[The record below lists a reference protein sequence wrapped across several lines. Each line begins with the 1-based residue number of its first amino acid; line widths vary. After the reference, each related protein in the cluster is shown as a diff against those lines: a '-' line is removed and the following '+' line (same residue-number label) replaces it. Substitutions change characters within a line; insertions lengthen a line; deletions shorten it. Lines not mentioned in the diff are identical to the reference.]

1 MPTSSKKTKKSPAKN
16 AVKQSWIRRA
26 VLAQKE
32 RMANFMARRPH
43 RSFRMTR
50 RRDYVRPL
58 ALPGNISFTNEVT
71 RTLWKYKKIFLILA
85 VIYAI
90 LYGLLVGIQSQ
101 ESYSSISDS
110 LQEAGNEVY
119 DGNWSAV
126 GQAALLTLSVAATG
140 LNAESTEAQQ
150 LFSVLVFLM
159 VWLTT
164 VWLLRNL
171 LAGHKVKVRDG
182 LYNSASPLFAMVII
196 ALIIAVQLIPV
207 AIAFVGYNAALG
219 TGLIASGGAGAM
231 LFWIGA
237 GLLSLLSLFWIT
249 SSLFAMI
256 IVTIPGMY
264 PLQAMRTA
272 GDMVLGR
279 RIKILLRWAW
289 MALVLAIAWAVVIIP
304 IILLDMLIKSL
315 WPATAWVPIVPVAG
329 LLMAAAS
336 TVWVS
341 AYVYLLYR
349 KVVDYVPES

>member
-1 MPTSSKKTKKSPAKN
+1 MPTSSKKTKKSSAKN
-16 AVKQSWIRRA
+16 AVKQSWVRRA

-32 RMANFMARRPH
+32 RMANFMERRPH

-71 RTLWKYKKIFLILA
+71 RTLWKYKKTFLLLIA
-85 VIYAI
+85 IYAV
-90 LYGLLVGIQSQ
+90 LYALLVGVQSQ
-101 ESYSSISDS
+101 DTYTTITDTLKDTSGEIF
-110 LQEAGNEVY
+110 AGNW
-119 DGNWSAV
+119 GAI
-126 GQAALLTLSVAATG
+126 GQAGLLFLTVASSGVST
-140 LNAESTEAQQ
+140 ESTEAQQ
-150 LFSVLVFLM
+150 IFSVLVFLL

-171 LAGHKVKVRDG
+171 LAGHKVKLRDG
-182 LYNSASPLFAMVII
+182 LYNSGSPLFAMTII

-207 AIAFVGYNAALG
+207 AVALIAYNAAISS
-219 TGLIASGGAGAM
+219 GLIAAGGAGAM

-237 GLLSLLSLFWIT
+237 AFLAILSLFWIT

-264 PLQAMRTA
+264 PYQAIKTA
-272 GDMVLGR
+272 GDLMLGR
-279 RIKILLRWAW
+279 RIKLLLRWLW
-289 MALVLAIAWAVVIIP
+289 MALMIIVAWLIVLIP
-304 IILLDMLIKSL
+304 TILLDMGLKSL
-315 WPATAWVPIVPVAG
+315 WPSISWLPLVPVIA
-329 LLMAAAS
+329 LFMAAAS

>member
-1 MPTSSKKTKKSPAKN
+1 
-16 AVKQSWIRRA
+16 
-26 VLAQKE
+26 
-32 RMANFMARRPH
+32 MARRPH
-43 RSFRMTR
+43 RSFRLTR

-85 VIYAI
+85 AIYAI

-219 TGLIASGGAGAM
+219 TGLIASGGGGAM

-264 PLQAMRTA
+264 PLKAMRTA

-279 RIKILLRWAW
+279 RIKILLRWVW
-289 MALVLAIAWAVVIIP
+289 MALVLAVAWAVVIIP

-315 WPATAWVPIVPVAG
+315 WPVIAWVPIVPVAG
-329 LLMAAAS
+329 LLMAAVS

>member
-1 MPTSSKKTKKSPAKN
+1 
-16 AVKQSWIRRA
+16 
-26 VLAQKE
+26 
-32 RMANFMARRPH
+32 MARRPH
-43 RSFRMTR
+43 RSFRLTR

-85 VIYAI
+85 AIYAI

-264 PLQAMRTA
+264 PLKAMRTA

-279 RIKILLRWAW
+279 RIKILLRWVW
-289 MALVLAIAWAVVIIP
+289 MALVLAVAWAVVIIP

-315 WPATAWVPIVPVAG
+315 WPVIAWVPIVPVAG
-329 LLMAAAS
+329 LLMAAVS

>member
-1 MPTSSKKTKKSPAKN
+1 MPTSSKKTKKSSAKN
-16 AVKQSWIRRA
+16 VIKQSWVRRA
-26 VLAQKE
+26 VFAQKE
-32 RMANFMARRPH
+32 RMANFMERRPH

-289 MALVLAIAWAVVIIP
+289 MALVLAVAWAVVIIP

-315 WPATAWVPIVPVAG
+315 WPVTAWVPIVPVAG

>member
-1 MPTSSKKTKKSPAKN
+1 
-16 AVKQSWIRRA
+16 
-26 VLAQKE
+26 
-32 RMANFMARRPH
+32 
-43 RSFRMTR
+43 
-50 RRDYVRPL
+50 
-58 ALPGNISFTNEVT
+58 
-71 RTLWKYKKIFLILA
+71 
-85 VIYAI
+85 
-90 LYGLLVGIQSQ
+90 
-101 ESYSSISDS
+101 
-110 LQEAGNEVY
+110 
-119 DGNWSAV
+119 
-126 GQAALLTLSVAATG
+126 
-140 LNAESTEAQQ
+140 
-150 LFSVLVFLM
+150 M

-196 ALIIAVQLIPV
+196 ALIIAVQLIPAV
-207 AIAFVGYNAALG
+207 IAFVGYNAALG

-264 PLQAMRTA
+264 PLKAMRTA

-279 RIKILLRWAW
+279 RIKILLRWVW
-289 MALVLAIAWAVVIIP
+289 MALVLAVAWAVVIIP

-315 WPATAWVPIVPVAG
+315 WPVIAWVPIVPVAG
-329 LLMAAAS
+329 LLMAAVS

>member
-16 AVKQSWIRRA
+16 AVKQSWLRQTISI
-26 VLAQKE
+26 QKE
-32 RMANFMARRPH
+32 RMTNFMARRPH
-43 RSFRMTR
+43 RSFRLTR

-85 VIYAI
+85 AIYAI

-264 PLQAMRTA
+264 PLKAMRTA

-279 RIKILLRWAW
+279 RIKILLRWVW
-289 MALVLAIAWAVVIIP
+289 MALVLAVAWAVVIIP

-315 WPATAWVPIVPVAG
+315 WPVIAWVPIVPVAG
-329 LLMAAAS
+329 LLMAAVS